1 METAPA
7 KTFLGFKPDWVL
19 CIPKSPKSSSSY
31 FHNHPGTL
39 TCLTW
44 DHWKRREIQN
54 TKIQKVPEKN
64 LAQLKLWNPLSPTQH
79 GWEVAWALQRSADEC
94 GAKMSAG
101 FNCGKPLKSLK
112 YFSGWF
118 TRKGCASTHCR
129 LKFKHFFV
137 FLFSIE
143 VPANDFALW
152 VDELT

>member
-7 KTFLGFKPDWVL
+7 KTFLGFKPVWVL

-112 YFSGWF
+112 YFIQPIAVWSSSTFLYFFFNWSSCKRFCFLGWW
-118 TRKGCASTHCR
+118 AH
-129 LKFKHFFV
+129 
-137 FLFSIE
+137 IE
-143 VPANDFALW
+143 WVPAF
-152 VDELT
+152 